1 MSLLRLVVRLACLCL
16 VAAITT
22 PALAAMYDMPPPGS
36 DVVGKLQ
43 HIKTKKSDTFVS
55 LARKYDVG
63 YRDLREANPNVDPWL
78 PGDGTPLVIP
88 TEYVLPNVPRKG
100 IVINLPEMRIYYFPP
115 KGSKYAGKVFTFPV
129 GIGRQGWATPVT
141 HTHVAQKIPH
151 PTWTPPA
158 SIKAEHAKK
167 GEPLPDVVAA
177 GPNNPLGQY
186 ALRLGL
192 PSYLIHG
199 TNKPAGIGMHVSHGC
214 IRLFPEDIST
224 LFAMVSKGTPVNI
237 VSEPYKVGWQG
248 NTLMM
253 EVHPPH
259 PEGDSKPVQSYTP
272 WVQAL
277 IAATKDEPKAP
288 VDWEKAE
295 KIVHQGSGIPEA
307 IGTDPR
313 KHNPNTTAHADAAS
327 S

>member
-1 MSLLRLVVRLACLCL
+1 MSLLRWVARLACLWF
-16 VAAITT
+16 VFTTT
-22 PALAAMYDMPPPGS
+22 PALAAIYDMPPSGS

-43 HIKTKKSDTFVS
+43 HIKTKKSDTFVA

-63 YRDLREANPNVDPWL
+63 YRDLRAANPNVDPWL
-78 PGDGTPLVIP
+78 PGDGTPIVIP
-88 TEYVLPNVPRKG
+88 TEYLLPNVPRKG
-100 IVINLPEMRIYYFPP
+100 IVINRPELRIYYFPA
-115 KGSKYAGKVFTFPV
+115 KGSRYAGKVFTFPL
-129 GIGRQGWATPVT
+129 GIGRQGWSTPVT

-151 PTWTPPA
+151 PSWTPPA

-167 GEPLPDVVAA
+167 GEPLPDVVPA

-199 TNKPAGIGMHVSHGC
+199 TNKPAGIGMRVSHGC
-214 IRLFPEDIST
+214 IRLFPEDISA
-224 LFAMVSKGTPVNI
+224 LFAMVKKGTPVNI
-237 VSEPYKVGWQG
+237 ISEPYKVGWKG

-253 EVHPPH
+253 EVQPPN
-259 PEGDSKPVQSYTP
+259 PQGSAPAKAYTP

-277 IAATKDEPKAP
+277 ISATKNQPRAP
-288 VDWEKAE
+288 VDWERAE
-295 KIVHQGSGIPEA
+295 RVVHEASGIPKA
-307 IGTDPR
+307 IGTDPHKR
-313 KHNPNTTAHADAAS
+313 TANTTAHADAAS